1 MGTVAQLKLKMS
13 VMSVALIGSTDVTG
27 FRSQTWSVLVSMGR
41 MLPEEFLPHFPS
53 VVLRTKYQ
61 LRGKKCLLGH
71 PKIHKMTSSHAAHFS
86 AAVPTEKH
94 NLHGT
99 LLQTPV
105 SWAVYLGKR
114 KTLVISALIFGTR
127 HSYNRPLLTLR
138 SKRDTRSE
146 RFLRL
151 IKKPH
156 RQFLPLPNS
165 HADLEMCK

>member
-114 KTLVISALIFGTR
+114 KTLVISALLFC
-127 HSYNRPLLTLR
+127 HSAQLQQTPSN
-138 SKRDTRSE
+138 SE
-146 RFLRL
+146 EQKGHSVWK
-151 IKKPH
+151 IS
-156 RQFLPLPNS
+156 QTNQEAS
-165 HADLEMCK
+165 

>member
-53 VVLRTKYQ
+53 VVLHTKYQ
-61 LRGKKCLLGH
+61 LQGKKCLLGH

-114 KTLVISALIFGTR
+114 KTLVISALLVC
-127 HSYNRPLLTLR
+127 HSAQLQQTPSN
-138 SKRDTRSE
+138 SEEQKGHSE